1 MTTNLSELAQKFY
14 KEKFRHLT
22 EEISF
27 DEYLERIHDNPR
39 IIRTAYQRMYDM
51 ILAPGVAKIE
61 KYDQTFNHY
70 NFFDDDEIPIFG
82 LEETLDKFVRHIR
95 GAACGYGTERRI
107 LLLHGPVGSS
117 KSTICRLLKRG
128 LENYS
133 RTDEGAWYTY
143 KWVDLPTADGI
154 AITEED
160 ECPMHNEPIKLLSPE
175 MLNPLL
181 GELNEILM
189 GRTPKEDLNSLYK
202 LKVTGTL
209 NPRCKKYLS
218 ELLHKYDGD
227 LEKVIQNHVRV
238 IRKVH
243 SEADRVGIATFQ
255 PKDEK
260 NQDATELTGDI
271 AWNKLTH
278 FGSDSDPRAFNF
290 DGELCVSERGCC
302 EFIEIYKLQREFLY
316 DLLGATQEQQ
326 IKPKKFSQI
335 GIDTVLIGHTN
346 NPEYE
351 RLQQDKYMEA
361 LKDRTVKI
369 DVPYLLEW
377 SKEIRIYKH
386 EYGPEKVRQHVAP
399 HTIEMAA
406 LWAVI
411 TRLIEHEDVDDLVK
425 KAKLYDGKVLPG
437 WSEDKIREIRE
448 KLDKEGMGGGI
459 SPRYI
464 QDKLSQCLSDKH
476 DYINPFM
483 LLTEIE
489 NGLRHSA
496 LLSDDKDKL
505 KRCLDCVDAVKKE
518 FDEILKTEVRKC
530 LVADETAIVRLCTNY
545 VDNLLADI
553 HGSKIKNPYTGR
565 EEEPNEA
572 LMRSIEEKIQIPET
586 GVEDFR
592 QMIAGSMAKL
602 GNEGKKFEWNSNPE
616 LKKALEAKL
625 FEDTKDHIKLGAL
638 NAGGVG
644 AVDPDLQ
651 EKIDIIKKRLIE
663 KHGYN
668 EQSAADVLNHVSSI
682 FARGD
687 LAKDE

>member
-1 MTTNLSELAQKFY
+1 
-14 KEKFRHLT
+14 
-22 EEISF
+22 
-27 DEYLERIHDNPR
+27 
-39 IIRTAYQRMYDM
+39 
-51 ILAPGVAKIE
+51 
-61 KYDQTFNHY
+61 
-70 NFFDDDEIPIFG
+70 
-82 LEETLDKFVRHIR
+82 
-95 GAACGYGTERRI
+95 
-107 LLLHGPVGSS
+107 
-117 KSTICRLLKRG
+117 
-128 LENYS
+128 
-133 RTDEGAWYTY
+133 
-143 KWVDLPTADGI
+143 
-154 AITEED
+154 
-160 ECPMHNEPIKLLSPE
+160 
-175 MLNPLL
+175 
-181 GELNEILM
+181 
-189 GRTPKEDLNSLYK
+189 
-202 LKVTGTL
+202 
-209 NPRCKKYLS
+209 
-218 ELLHKYDGD
+218 
-227 LEKVIQNHVRV
+227 
-238 IRKVH
+238 
-243 SEADRVGIATFQ
+243 
-255 PKDEK
+255 
-260 NQDATELTGDI
+260 
-271 AWNKLTH
+271 
-278 FGSDSDPRAFNF
+278 
-290 DGELCVSERGCC
+290 
-302 EFIEIYKLQREFLY
+302 
-316 DLLGATQEQQ
+316 
-326 IKPKKFSQI
+326 
-335 GIDTVLIGHTN
+335 
-346 NPEYE
+346 
-351 RLQQDKYMEA
+351 
-361 LKDRTVKI
+361 
-369 DVPYLLEW
+369 
-377 SKEIRIYKH
+377 
-386 EYGPEKVRQHVAP
+386 VAP

-483 LLTEIE
+483 LLNEIE